1 MATTIRISRICHWR
15 APTIFR
21 MQSHGETGNGGGLH
35 AGTDIEDSA
44 HAAVRTDL
52 PDDHPRRGGLS
63 IFPIV
68 LGVFVCALSIWIA
81 VRLGSSVISAKV
93 SGAFGAA
100 LLATSLLIG
109 IFLILYTVVL
119 RRAES
124 ADVARSTESGE
135 ATGKSGRVLR
145 YLKWVVVP
153 LLLGLTGAGLTV
165 WAAADAQP
173 SAASPDAPK
182 SCFQLYQ
189 DAMAMHKQ
197 NPKFRLPAR
206 DRDEVRCAINK
217 TVLTLK

>member
-1 MATTIRISRICHWR
+1 
-15 APTIFR
+15 
-21 MQSHGETGNGGGLH
+21 MQTHGETGNGGGLH

-44 HAAVRTDL
+44 DTAVRTDV
-52 PDDHPRRGGLS
+52 PDDRPPRGGLS

-81 VRLGSSVISAKV
+81 VRLGTSVISAKT

-109 IFLILYTVVL
+109 VFLILYAVVL

-124 ADVARSTESGE
+124 ADVSRSTGSGD
-135 ATGKSGRVLR
+135 AVAKSGRALR
-145 YLKWVVVP
+145 YVKWVVVP
-153 LLLGLTGAGLTV
+153 LLLGLAGAGLTV

-173 SAASPDAPK
+173 SVASPDSPK

-217 TVLTLK
+217 TVLSLK